1 MQRPVVIGL
10 ILLIV
15 GNLFSAFY
23 DVSIKWLPEDA
34 NAATF
39 LLVRQI
45 TSVLMLLPIW
55 LYSQRPKTEHISVHL
70 WRANI
75 GSVGALFLI
84 IGLMALPLATVSSL
98 FYSAPLMIILMGYW
112 FLKERITTGQVVC
125 TALGFVGILIILRPS
140 EMNWFGLAVLFSA
153 FTFAINQLM
162 LKKVPNTEHPVLTL
176 MLYNLLGIPATLVI
190 AAFQGVEGLSWEL
203 LAVAL
208 LSNAF
213 LLIYHWFCV
222 LAYRKAQASDIAIA
236 EYTGLLFIVFL
247 GWLLFDEWLDSLSW
261 LGAALIVLPSLFL
274 PWIGALLEKS
284 PKMMDNIQVKS
295 LGIDTAVKG
304 EPKL

>member
-1 MQRPVVIGL
+1 MLKMQRPVVIGL

-23 DVSIKWLPEDA
+23 DVSIKWLPDDA
-34 NAATF
+34 SASTF

-45 TSVLMLLPIW
+45 SSVFMLLPVW
-55 LYSQRPKTEHISVHL
+55 LYSQRPMTTHISVHL

-98 FYSAPLMIILMGYW
+98 FYSAPLMIILMGYF
-112 FLKERITTGQVVC
+112 FLSERITAAQTICTG
-125 TALGFVGILIILRPS
+125 LGFVGILIILRPS
-140 EMNWFGLAVLFSA
+140 EMNWYGIAVLFSA
-153 FTFAINQLM
+153 FTFAVNQLA
-162 LKKVPNTEHPVLTL
+162 LKKVPHTEHPVLTL
-176 MLYNLLGIPATLVI
+176 MLYNLLGIPATLLIV
-190 AAFQGVEGLSWEL
+190 AFQGVAGLSWEL
-203 LAVAL
+203 VGVAL

-213 LLIYHWFCV
+213 LLVYHWFCV

-247 GWLLFDEWLDSLSW
+247 GWLLFDEWLDNLSW

-274 PWIGALLEKS
+274 PWLGSLLSKS
-284 PKMMDNIQVKS
+284 APKIA
-295 LGIDTAVKG
+295 DTLTGK
-304 EPKL
+304 

>member
-1 MQRPVVIGL
+1 MQRPVIIGL
-10 ILLIV
+10 MLLIV

-23 DVSIKWLPEDA
+23 DVSIKWLPADA
-34 NAATF
+34 NAASF

-45 TSVLMLLPIW
+45 SSVFMLLPVW
-55 LYSQRPKTEHISVHL
+55 LYAQRPMTTHISVHL

-75 GSVGALFLI
+75 GSIGALFLI

-98 FYSAPLMIILMGYW
+98 FYSAPLMIILMGYV
-112 FLKERITTGQVVC
+112 FFKERITPGQIWC
-125 TALGFVGILIILRPS
+125 TLLGFVGILIILRPS

-153 FTFAINQLM
+153 FTFAVNQLT

-176 MLYNLLGIPATLVI
+176 MLYNLLGIPATVLMVS
-190 AAFQGVEGLSWEL
+190 FQGLQGLSWTL
-203 LAVAL
+203 LGVAL

-247 GWLLFDEWLDSLSW
+247 GWLLFDEWLDSWSW
-261 LGAALIVLPSLFL
+261 LGAALIVLPSLLL
-274 PWIGALLEKS
+274 PWLASLLAKPQAL
-284 PKMMDNIQVKS
+284 QVE
-295 LGIDTAVKG
+295 DVR
-304 EPKL
+304 

>member
-23 DVSIKWLPEDA
+23 DVSIKWLPSDA
-34 NAATF
+34 SASTF

-45 TSVLMLLPIW
+45 SSVFMLLPVW
-55 LYSQRPKTEHISVHL
+55 LYSQRPMTTHISVHL

-98 FYSAPLMIILMGYW
+98 FYSAPLMIILMGYF
-112 FLKERITTGQVVC
+112 FLRERITAAQTICTG
-125 TALGFVGILIILRPS
+125 LGFVGILIILRPS
-140 EMNWFGLAVLFSA
+140 EMNWYGVAVLFSA
-153 FTFAINQLM
+153 FTFAVNQLA
-162 LKKVPNTEHPVLTL
+162 LKKVPHTEHPVLTL
-176 MLYNLLGIPATLVI
+176 MLYNLLGIPATLLIV
-190 AAFQGVEGLSWEL
+190 AFQGVAGLSWEL
-203 LAVAL
+203 VGVAL
-208 LSNAF
+208 LSNVF

-247 GWLLFDEWLDSLSW
+247 GWLLFDEWLDNLSW

-274 PWIGALLEKS
+274 PWLGSLFLKS
-284 PKMMDNIQVKS
+284 TPKVLTSVPKVA
-295 LGIDTAVKG
+295 DTVTLK
-304 EPKL
+304 

>member
-1 MQRPVVIGL
+1 
-10 ILLIV
+10 
-15 GNLFSAFY
+15 
-23 DVSIKWLPEDA
+23 
-34 NAATF
+34 
-39 LLVRQI
+39 
-45 TSVLMLLPIW
+45 
-55 LYSQRPKTEHISVHL
+55 
-70 WRANI
+70 
-75 GSVGALFLI
+75 
-84 IGLMALPLATVSSL
+84 MALPLATVSSL

-125 TALGFVGILIILRPS
+125 TLLGFVGILIILRPS

-153 FTFAINQLM
+153 FTFAVNQLT

-176 MLYNLLGIPATLVI
+176 MLYNLLGIPATLII
-190 AAFQGVEGLSWEL
+190 AAFQGVAGLSWGL

-222 LAYRKAQASDIAIA
+222 LAYRRAQASDIAIA

-274 PWIGALLEKS
+274 PWIGMWVAKS
-284 PKMMDNIQVKS
+284 PKVMNDIQVKA
-295 LGIDTAVKG
+295 LGLEAVEG
-304 EPKL
+304 EPKP

>member
-23 DVSIKWLPEDA
+23 DVSIKWLPDDA
-34 NAATF
+34 SASTF

-45 TSVLMLLPIW
+45 SSVFMLLPVW
-55 LYSQRPKTEHISVHL
+55 LYSQRPMTTHISVHL

-98 FYSAPLMIILMGYW
+98 FYSAPLMIILMGYF
-112 FLKERITTGQVVC
+112 FLSERITAAQTICTG
-125 TALGFVGILIILRPS
+125 LGFVGILIILRPS
-140 EMNWFGLAVLFSA
+140 EMNWYGIAVLFSA
-153 FTFAINQLM
+153 FTFAVNQLA
-162 LKKVPNTEHPVLTL
+162 LKKVPHAEHPVLTL

-190 AAFQGVEGLSWEL
+190 AAFQGIEGLSWEL
-203 LAVAL
+203 VGVAL

-213 LLIYHWFCV
+213 LLVYHWFCV

-247 GWLLFDEWLDSLSW
+247 GWLLFDEWLDNLSW

-274 PWIGALLEKS
+274 PWLGSLLSKS
-284 PKMMDNIQVKS
+284 APEIA
-295 LGIDTAVKG
+295 DTLTGK
-304 EPKL
+304 

>member
-23 DVSIKWLPEDA
+23 DVSIKWLPDDA
-34 NAATF
+34 NASTF

-45 TSVLMLLPIW
+45 SSVFMLLPVW
-55 LYSQRPKTEHISVHL
+55 LYSQRPMTTHISVHL

-98 FYSAPLMIILMGYW
+98 FYSAPLMIILMGYF
-112 FLKERITTGQVVC
+112 FLRERITAAQTICTG
-125 TALGFVGILIILRPS
+125 LGFVGILIILRPS
-140 EMNWFGLAVLFSA
+140 EMNWYGIAVLFSA
-153 FTFAINQLM
+153 FTFAVNQLA
-162 LKKVPNTEHPVLTL
+162 LKKVPDAEHPVLTL

-190 AAFQGVEGLSWEL
+190 AAFQGIEGLSWEL
-203 LAVAL
+203 VGVAL

-213 LLIYHWFCV
+213 LLVYHWFCV

-247 GWLLFDEWLDSLSW
+247 GWLLFDEWLDNLSW
-261 LGAALIVLPSLFL
+261 LGAALIVLPSLCL
-274 PWIGALLEKS
+274 PWLGALLSKS
-284 PKMMDNIQVKS
+284 TPKVA
-295 LGIDTAVKG
+295 DTLTGK
-304 EPKL
+304 

>member
-23 DVSIKWLPEDA
+23 DVSIKWLPDDA
-34 NAATF
+34 NASTF

-45 TSVLMLLPIW
+45 SSVFMLLPVW
-55 LYSQRPKTEHISVHL
+55 LYSQRPMTTHISVHL

-84 IGLMALPLATVSSL
+84 ISLMALPLATVSSL
-98 FYSAPLMIILMGYW
+98 FYSAPLMIILMGYF
-112 FLKERITTGQVVC
+112 FLRERITAAQTICTG
-125 TALGFVGILIILRPS
+125 LGFVGILIILRPS
-140 EMNWFGLAVLFSA
+140 EMNWYGIAVLFSA
-153 FTFAINQLM
+153 FTFAVNQLA
-162 LKKVPNTEHPVLTL
+162 LKKVPHAEHPVLTL

-190 AAFQGVEGLSWEL
+190 AAFQGIEGLSWEL
-203 LAVAL
+203 VGVAL
-208 LSNAF
+208 LSNVF
-213 LLIYHWFCV
+213 LLVYHWFCV

-236 EYTGLLFIVFL
+236 EYSGLLFIVFL
-247 GWLLFDEWLDSLSW
+247 GWLLFDEWLDNLSW

-274 PWIGALLEKS
+274 PWLGALLSKS
-284 PKMMDNIQVKS
+284 TPKIA
-295 LGIDTAVKG
+295 DTLAGK
-304 EPKL
+304 

>member
-23 DVSIKWLPEDA
+23 DVSIKWLPDDA
-34 NAATF
+34 DASTF

-45 TSVLMLLPIW
+45 SSVIMLLPVW
-55 LYSQRPKTEHISVHL
+55 LYSQRPMTTHISVHL

-98 FYSAPLMIILMGYW
+98 FYSAPLMIILMGYF
-112 FLKERITTGQVVC
+112 FLRERITVAQTICTG
-125 TALGFVGILIILRPS
+125 LGFVGILIILRPS
-140 EMNWFGLAVLFSA
+140 EMNWYGIAVLFSA
-153 FTFAINQLM
+153 FTFAVNQLA
-162 LKKVPNTEHPVLTL
+162 LKKVPNAEHPVLTL

-190 AAFQGVEGLSWEL
+190 AAFQGIEGLSWEL
-203 LAVAL
+203 VGVAL

-213 LLIYHWFCV
+213 LLVYHWFCV

-247 GWLLFDEWLDSLSW
+247 GWLLFDEWLDNLSW
-261 LGAALIVLPSLFL
+261 LGAALIVLPSLCL
-274 PWIGALLEKS
+274 PWLGSLLSKS
-284 PKMMDNIQVKS
+284 TPKVA
-295 LGIDTAVKG
+295 DTLTGK
-304 EPKL
+304 